1 MLANALPRQR
11 NRRMRSAS
19 EPFRKAGVAV
29 EDEAFAE
36 AVFHSHR
43 PEFGPR
49 REVGGRRL
57 DGNTESVLDGFE
69 ELLDLCPGDSARG

>member
-1 MLANALPRQR
+1 MS
-11 NRRMRSAS
+11 SAS
-19 EPFRKAGVAV
+19 EPSRKAGVAV